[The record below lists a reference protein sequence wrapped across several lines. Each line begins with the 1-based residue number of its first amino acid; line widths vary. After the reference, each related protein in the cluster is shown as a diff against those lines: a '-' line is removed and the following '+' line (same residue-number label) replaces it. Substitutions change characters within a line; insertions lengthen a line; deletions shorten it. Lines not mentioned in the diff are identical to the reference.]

1 MDIKKLHLLLL
12 FIEPVEKIK
21 KIIIGTL
28 TDIASKVKAEKITMT
43 AIVIIGDVIK
53 PKSYEYSKLY
63 DKTFTHGFRKAKTK

>member
-1 MDIKKLHLLLL
+1 M
-12 FIEPVEKIK
+12 
-21 KIIIGTL
+21 
-28 TDIASKVKAEKITMT
+28 KAEKITMT